1 MPKERGASP
10 EPVSFDISNEHD
22 RFWCAAEGKRYAGA
36 LGFDAKAQG
45 EVAICI
51 AELVSNVAKFAGCG
65 TLMLSAISEPRLGI
79 RIVVEDAGPGV
90 SDPATVFED
99 GFSEGRRLD
108 PGTPRRSGQ
117 GLGVGL
123 GAVARMMSHV
133 EMVNVP
139 QRGLRVVALKWLEPP
154 SYRGVGPSSGYGPS
168 SYTPSSS
175 SNNSGPPSG
184 PQSGGS
190 GPSSGPISSP
200 IGAWG
205 PGSSG
210 RGRGGGSGWGGPNNG

>member
-1 MPKERGASP
+1 MAKKLRASP

-65 TLMLSAISEPRLGI
+65 TLTLSAISEPRLGI

-99 GFSEGRRLD
+99 GYSEGRRLD

-123 GAVARMMSHV
+123 GAVARMMSQV

-154 SYRGVGPSSGYGPS
+154 SYRG
-168 SYTPSSS
+168 
-175 SNNSGPPSG
+175 
-184 PQSGGS
+184 GS

-210 RGRGGGSGWGGPNNG
+210 RNRGGSGWGPNG

>member
-1 MPKERGASP
+1 MPDSI
-10 EPVSFDISNEHD
+10 SFDIGTEHD
-22 RFWCAAEGKRYAGA
+22 RFWCAAEGKRFAGV

-51 AELVSNVAKFAGCG
+51 AELVSNVAKFAGTG
-65 TLMLSAISEPRLGI
+65 TLKLSAILEPRAGMQ
-79 RIVVEDAGPGV
+79 IVVEDAGPGI
-90 SDPATVFED
+90 SDPTSVFED
-99 GFSEGRRLD
+99 GFSEGRKLD

-154 SYRGVGPSSGYGPS
+154 SHRGGGG
-168 SYTPSSS
+168 
-175 SNNSGPPSG
+175 NSGPPSG
-184 PQSGGS
+184 FGPAGGH
-190 GPSSGPISSP
+190 
-200 IGAWG
+200 
-205 PGSSG
+205 
-210 RGRGGGSGWGGPNNG
+210 RL

>member
-1 MPKERGASP
+1 MGRELQAAP
-10 EPVSFDISNEHD
+10 ESITFDIGNEHD
-22 RFWCAAEGKRYAGA
+22 RFWCAAEGRRYACA

-51 AELVSNVAKFAGCG
+51 AELVSNVAKFAGSG
-65 TLMLSAISEPRLGI
+65 TLTLSAIAEPRGGM
-79 RIVVEDAGPGV
+79 RIIVEDAGPGIA
-90 SDPATVFED
+90 DPASVFED
-99 GFSEGRRLD
+99 GFSEGRKLD

-154 SYRGVGPSSGYGPS
+154 SHRGPASGFGPSGGY
-168 SYTPSSS
+168 TL
-175 SNNSGPPSG
+175 
-184 PQSGGS
+184 
-190 GPSSGPISSP
+190 
-200 IGAWG
+200 
-205 PGSSG
+205 
-210 RGRGGGSGWGGPNNG
+210 